1 MRETLAHQDAGP
13 GASRVKAGGIILAT
27 FALSGV
33 LALTLFL
40 NGCATAQSDGNSAA
54 PEIYDPQAE
63 GEQQLAAAL
72 AEAKVQQKRVL
83 LSLGA
88 NWCSDSQSMHRLLKN
103 DRRISREL
111 NAHYVLVL
119 VDVNKRT
126 GVDRNAALVTRLGDR
141 LTRGIPVLLV
151 LGADGAL
158 LNTEPA
164 ERLADSDHKRPGK
177 VLRYLQK
184 WSGTND

>member
-1 MRETLAHQDAGP
+1 M
-13 GASRVKAGGIILAT
+13 KARGVILDT

-40 NGCATAQSDGNSAA
+40 SGCATAPSDVNSAG
-54 PEIYDPQAE
+54 PQIYDPQAE

-72 AEAKVQQKRVL
+72 AEAKAQQKRVL
-83 LSLGA
+83 LNLGA
-88 NWCSDSQSMHRLLKN
+88 NWCSDSQSMYRLLKN
-103 DRRISREL
+103 DPRISREL
-111 NAHYVLVL
+111 NVHYVLVL

-126 GVDRNAALVTRLGDR
+126 GVDRNAALATRLGDP
-141 LTRGIPVLLV
+141 LTRGIPVLLI
-151 LGADGAL
+151 LGADGTL

-164 ERLADSDHKRPGK
+164 ERLADSDHKHPRK

-184 WSGTND
+184 WSGTID

>member
-1 MRETLAHQDAGP
+1 M
-13 GASRVKAGGIILAT
+13 KAGGIILAT

-40 NGCATAQSDGNSAA
+40 NGCATAQSDGNSAG
-54 PEIYDPQAE
+54 PQIYDPQAE